1 MDQKRLAE
9 LLEEATVDCYDEEE
23 EFSGVFATL
32 EDNLDFPLQAKA
44 MGNVV
49 EVVGL
54 DSNQSSLRRGILAI
68 VRQGEQE
75 YRVGLGELEFIDP
88 DLVSAEW
95 LAMYR
100 YWLGE

>member
-1 MDQKRLAE
+1 MDQKRLAK

-23 EFSGVFATL
+23 EFSGVFSTL
-32 EDNLDFPLQAKA
+32 VDNLEFPLQAKA

-54 DSNQSSLRRGILAI
+54 DGNQSSPRRGILAI

-75 YRVGLGELEFIDP
+75 YRVGLSELELIDP
-88 DLVSAEW
+88 DPVSAEW
-95 LAMYR
+95 LAMYQ

>member
-32 EDNLDFPLQAKA
+32 EDNLGFPLQAKA

-49 EVVGL
+49 EAVGL
-54 DSNQSSLRRGILAI
+54 DGNQSSLRRGILAI

-75 YRVGLGELEFIDP
+75 YRVGLSELEFIDP
-88 DLVSAEW
+88 DPASAEW

>member
-1 MDQKRLAE
+1 MDQKRLDK

-23 EFSGVFATL
+23 EFSGIFATL
-32 EDNLDFPLQAKA
+32 EDNLEFPLQAKA

-54 DSNQSSLRRGILAI
+54 DSDGSSIPRGILAI
-68 VRQGEQE
+68 VRRNEQE
-75 YRVGLGELEFIDP
+75 HRVGLSELEFIDP
-88 DLVSAEW
+88 DPTSAEW

>member
-23 EFSGVFATL
+23 EFMGVFSTL
-32 EDNLDFPLQAKA
+32 ADNLEFPLQARA

-49 EVVGL
+49 QVIDL
-54 DSNQSSLRRGILAI
+54 DGKQSSPRRGILAV

-75 YRVGLGELEFIDP
+75 YRVGLSELELIDP
-88 DLVSAEW
+88 DPVSAEW

-100 YWLGE
+100 YWLG